1 MIELKGVNKS
11 YGSQTVLRDIN
22 LNIKKGS
29 FISIMGPS
37 GSGKSTLLNIIGG
50 MEKPD
55 SGVVIVNNS
64 EISLFDEEKLTYFRR
79 ENIGFIFQFFNL
91 FTHLTVYENIL
102 IPLLI
107 SNRKVEDEKIDEYLK
122 MLGIFNKKESLSFQ
136 LSGGEQQ
143 RVAIARA
150 LIKKPEILLADEPT
164 GSLDSETGE
173 NILSIL
179 KDINKRFKTTIL
191 LVTHDANVAKIA
203 DKNIKIKDGK
213 IIT

>member
-1 MIELKGVNKS
+1 MIELKSVNKS
-11 YGSQTVLRDIN
+11 YGSQTVLRGVN
-22 LNIKKGS
+22 LSIKKGS

-50 MEKPD
+50 MEKAD
-55 SGVVIVNNS
+55 SGVVIVNNN
-64 EISLFDEEKLTYFRR
+64 EISLFDEEELTYFRR

-150 LIKKPEILLADEPT
+150 LIKNPAILLADEPT

-179 KDINKRFKTTIL
+179 KDINKRFETTIL

-203 DKNIKIKDGK
+203 DINIKIKDGK

>member
-11 YGSQTVLRDIN
+11 YGSQMVLRDIN

>member
-11 YGSQTVLRDIN
+11 YGSQTVLRDVN

-55 SGVVIVNNS
+55 SGVVIVNNN

-150 LIKKPEILLADEPT
+150 LIKNPAILLADEPT

-179 KDINKRFKTTIL
+179 KDINKRFETTIL

-203 DKNIKIKDGK
+203 DINIKIKDGK

>member
-11 YGSQTVLRDIN
+11 YGSQTVLRDVN
-22 LNIKKGS
+22 LSIKKGS

-50 MEKPD
+50 MEKAD
-55 SGVVIVNNS
+55 SGVVIVNNN

>member
-11 YGSQTVLRDIN
+11 YGSQTVLRGVN
-22 LNIKKGS
+22 LSIKKGS

-50 MEKPD
+50 MEKAD
-55 SGVVIVNNS
+55 SGVVIVNNN

-150 LIKKPEILLADEPT
+150 LIKNPAILLADEPT

-179 KDINKRFKTTIL
+179 KDINKRFETTIL

-203 DKNIKIKDGK
+203 DINIKIKDGK

>member
-55 SGVVIVNNS
+55 SGVVIVNNN

-122 MLGIFNKKESLSFQ
+122 MLGIFNKKESSPFQ

-150 LIKKPEILLADEPT
+150 LIKNPAILLADEPT

-173 NILSIL
+173 SILSIL
-179 KDINKRFKTTIL
+179 KDINKGFETTIL

-203 DKNIKIKDGK
+203 DINIKIKDGK

>member
-1 MIELKGVNKS
+1 MIELKSVNKS
-11 YGSQTVLRDIN
+11 YGSQTVLRGVN
-22 LNIKKGS
+22 LSIKKGS

-50 MEKPD
+50 MEKAD
-55 SGVVIVNNS
+55 SGVVIVNNN

-203 DKNIKIKDGK
+203 DINIKIKDGK

>member
-1 MIELKGVNKS
+1 MIELKSVNKS
-11 YGSQTVLRDIN
+11 YGSQTVLRGVN
-22 LNIKKGS
+22 LSIKKGS

-50 MEKPD
+50 MEKAD
-55 SGVVIVNNS
+55 SGVVIVNNN

-150 LIKKPEILLADEPT
+150 LIKNPEILLADEPT
-164 GSLDSETGE
+164 GSLDSESGE

-179 KDINKRFKTTIL
+179 KDINKRFETTIL

-203 DKNIKIKDGK
+203 DINIKIKDGK
-213 IIT
+213 IKT

>member
-1 MIELKGVNKS
+1 
-11 YGSQTVLRDIN
+11 
-22 LNIKKGS
+22 
-29 FISIMGPS
+29 
-37 GSGKSTLLNIIGG
+37 
-50 MEKPD
+50 
-55 SGVVIVNNS
+55 
-64 EISLFDEEKLTYFRR
+64 
-79 ENIGFIFQFFNL
+79 
-91 FTHLTVYENIL
+91 LTVYENIL

-122 MLGIFNKKESLSFQ
+122 MLGIFNKKESSPFQ

>member
-11 YGSQTVLRDIN
+11 YGSQTVLRDVN
-22 LNIKKGS
+22 LSIKKGS

-55 SGVVIVNNS
+55 SGVVIVNNN

-203 DKNIKIKDGK
+203 DINIKIKDGK

>member
-1 MIELKGVNKS
+1 MIELKSVNKS
-11 YGSQTVLRDIN
+11 YGSQTVLRGVN
-22 LNIKKGS
+22 LSIKKGS

-50 MEKPD
+50 MEKAD
-55 SGVVIVNNS
+55 SGVVIVNNN

-150 LIKKPEILLADEPT
+150 LIKNPAILLADEPT

-179 KDINKRFKTTIL
+179 KDINKRFETTIL

-203 DKNIKIKDGK
+203 DINIKIKDGK